1 MTEQTN
7 STPNLYALLIGID
20 CYLPNALPDGASY
33 KSLKGCVRDITHVEA
48 FLKCQFNLPSEQ
60 IYKLTA
66 SNVDGSSEQ
75 SEPPAQLPTYENIV
89 EKFKAL
95 TEKAQPQDQVYIHYS
110 GHGGRAVTNYPQLK
124 GTKGID
130 EALVPTDIGNPKAR
144 YLRDIEFAALL
155 KKMVDKKLVV
165 TVVLDSCHSG
175 GTTRAGDSAIRGA
188 DRETVDT
195 TPRPTDSLVAS
206 AEDLA
211 KTWQDLAEET
221 TRSGKSNM
229 SFLPGTKGYVML
241 AACRPS
247 EYAYEYEFN
256 GKESN
261 GALTYW
267 LLDSLQNRSLDLTY
281 KVLYDRINAK
291 VHSKFPSQTPMLFG
305 EGNRLVFGS
314 DSASLQYAVTV
325 MQVDAAKN
333 PVRLQLN
340 AGQAQGL
347 SEGTQLAIYPPGTTD
362 FTQEEKQ
369 LAIAEIV
376 EIGAT
381 DAWAEIVKTIREAEI
396 EQAAQAVLL
405 SAPVEVVRRVRLVYQ
420 PESQLAA
427 GIEQDAALQA
437 IETALAGNGWVRLVS
452 ENEAADYQVAINTA
466 GEYEICDPSGTPI
479 ANLRP
484 PLKVG
489 NRNAAIGVVKRL
501 VHLTKYKATEE
512 LDNFT
517 PLTKKLVVEL
527 AGKQANYRP
536 GRRRVPEPFDDPMNP
551 TVKAGEW
558 IFLRIRNDSS
568 QVLNI
573 SLLNLQSDWA
583 IDQLE
588 LLNEGA
594 RFEPFDPE
602 QEELIPIKMLDVLE
616 GYNEVTDIYKVFATV
631 GQPDFRWLELPP
643 LDQPIPKSAT
653 RGLKVPSNLLE
664 ELLATIGADNQP
676 RETTKAGR
684 VYADPSRGWTT
695 KQVTVKVTAS

>member
-1 MTEQTN
+1 MN
-7 STPNLYALLIGID
+7 YLHALLIGID
-20 CYLPNALPDGASY
+20 CYLPNKLPGGASY
-33 KSLKGCVRDITHVEA
+33 PSLKGCVRDIIHVEA
-48 FLKCQFNLPSEQ
+48 FLKRQFNLPSER

-66 SNVDGSSEQ
+66 SNVDGSSEP
-75 SEPPAQLPTYENIV
+75 SESPEQLPTYENIV
-89 EKFKAL
+89 GKFKEVI
-95 TEKAQPQDQVYIHYS
+95 EKAQAQDQVYIHYS
-110 GHGGRAVTNYPQLK
+110 GHGGRAVTNYPELK
-124 GTKGID
+124 GQRGID
-130 EALVPTDIGNPKAR
+130 EALVPTDIGKPISR
-144 YLRDIEFAALL
+144 YLRDIELAALL
-155 KKMVDKKLVV
+155 QQMVDKGLVV

-195 TPRPTDSLVAS
+195 TPRPTESLVAS
-206 AEDLA
+206 AADLA

-221 TRSGKSNM
+221 TRSGQTNM
-229 SFLPGTKGYVML
+229 SFLPGAKGYVML

-256 GKESN
+256 GKERN

-267 LLDSLQNRSLDLTY
+267 LLDSLQNRSPDVTY

-291 VHSKFPSQTPMLFG
+291 VHSQFSSQTPMLFG

-314 DSASLQYAVTV
+314 DYASLQYAVTV

-333 PVRLQLN
+333 PVSLQLN

-347 SEGTQLAIYPPGTTD
+347 SEGAQLAIYSLGTTD
-362 FTQEEKQ
+362 FTQEDKQ
-369 LAIAEIV
+369 LAIAEITK
-376 EIGAT
+376 IGAT
-381 DAWAEIVKTIREAEI
+381 DAWAEVVKTIRAGEI

-405 SAPVEVVRRVRLVYQ
+405 SAPVELVRKVRLVHQ
-420 PESQLAA
+420 QESQLPP
-427 GIEQDAALQA
+427 GMEQDAALQA
-437 IETALAGNGWVRLVS
+437 VETALAGNGRVKLVS
-452 ENEAADYQVAINTA
+452 ENEAANYQVAINTA

-489 NRNAAIGVVKRL
+489 DRNAATCVVKRL

-527 AGKQANYRP
+527 AGKQANYKP
-536 GRRRVPEPFDDPMNP
+536 GRRPAPEPFDDPMNP
-551 TVKAGEW
+551 TAKAGEW
-558 IFLRIRNDSS
+558 IFLRIRNDSP

-573 SLLNLQSDWA
+573 ALLNLQSDWA
-583 IDQLE
+583 IDQLDF
-588 LLNEGA
+588 LNQGA

-602 QEELIPIKMLDVLE
+602 QEELIPIQMSLPPGDNE
-616 GYNEVTDIYKVFATV
+616 GTDIFKVFATV

-643 LDQPIPKSAT
+643 LDQPIPKNAT

-684 VYADPSRGWTT
+684 VYADPSQGWTA
-695 KQVTVKVTAS
+695 KQVTVKVTAT

>member
-1 MTEQTN
+1 MN
-7 STPNLYALLIGID
+7 DFYALLIGID
-20 CYLPNALPDGASY
+20 CYLPNQLPDGASY
-33 KSLKGCVRDITHVEA
+33 RSLNGCVRDITDVEA
-48 FLKCQFNLPSEQ
+48 FLKRQFNLPSER

-66 SNVDGSSEQ
+66 SNVDGSSEP
-75 SEPPAQLPTYENIV
+75 SESPEQWPTYENIV
-89 EKFKAL
+89 GKFKEL
-95 TEKAQPQDQVYIHYS
+95 TERAQPQDQVYIHYS
-110 GHGGRAVTNYPQLK
+110 GHGGRAVTNSLELK

-130 EALVPTDIGNPKAR
+130 EALVPTNIGNPKAR
-144 YLRDIEFAALL
+144 YLRDFELAALL
-155 KKMVDKKLVV
+155 QTMVDKGLVV

-195 TPRPTDSLVAS
+195 TPRPTESLVAS
-206 AEDLA
+206 AADLA
-211 KTWQDLAEET
+211 KTWQDLAQET
-221 TRSGKSNM
+221 TRSGKSNI
-229 SFLPGTKGYVML
+229 SFLPGAKGYVML

-247 EYAYEYEFN
+247 ELANEYPFN
-256 GKESN
+256 GKENN

-267 LLDSLQNRSLDLTY
+267 LLDSLKNYSPDLTY
-281 KVLYDRINAK
+281 RVIYDRINAK
-291 VHSKFPSQTPMLFG
+291 VHSKFSSQTPMLFG

-325 MQVDAAKN
+325 MQVDAATN
-333 PVRLQLN
+333 LVRVQLN

-347 SEGTQLAIYPPGTTD
+347 SEGAQLAIYPPGTTD

-369 LAIAEIV
+369 LAIAEIT

-381 DAWAEIVKTIREAEI
+381 DAWAQIVKTIRAGEI

-405 SAPVEVVRRVRLVYQ
+405 SAPVEVVRKVRLVYQ
-420 PESQLAA
+420 PESQLPP
-427 GIEQDAALQA
+427 GIEQNAALQA
-437 IETALAGNGWVRLVS
+437 IETALAGNGWVKLVS

-466 GEYEICDPSGTPI
+466 GEYKIWDASGTPI

-489 NRNAAIGVVKRL
+489 ERNAATGVVKRL

-517 PLTKKLVVEL
+517 PLTNKLVVEL
-527 AGKQANYRP
+527 AGKQTNYKP
-536 GRRRVPEPFDDPMNP
+536 GRRPTPEPFDDPMNP

-558 IFLRIRNDSS
+558 IFLRIRNNYS
-568 QVLNI
+568 QVLNVT
-573 SLLNLQSDWA
+573 LLNLQSDWA

>member
-1 MTEQTN
+1 MN
-7 STPNLYALLIGID
+7 DFYALLIGID
-20 CYLPNALPDGASY
+20 CYLPNELPDGASY
-33 KSLKGCVRDITHVEA
+33 PSLRGCVRDITHVEA
-48 FLKCQFNLPSEQ
+48 FLKRQFNLPSER

-66 SNVDGSSEQ
+66 SNVDGSSEP
-75 SEPPAQLPTYENIV
+75 SESPEQLPTYENIV
-89 EKFKAL
+89 GKFKEI
-95 TEKAQPQDQVYIHYS
+95 TEKAQPQNQVYIHYS

-130 EALVPTDIGNPKAR
+130 ETLVPTDIGNPKAR
-144 YLRDIEFAALL
+144 YLRDIELAALL
-155 KKMVDKKLVV
+155 QTMVDKGLVV

-195 TPRPTDSLVAS
+195 TPRPTESLVAS

-221 TRSGKSNM
+221 TRSGKSNI
-229 SFLPGTKGYVML
+229 SFLPGTKGYVMF

-247 EYAYEYEFN
+247 ELANEYPFN
-256 GKESN
+256 GKENN

-267 LLDSLQNRSLDLTY
+267 LLDSLKNYSPDLTY
-281 KVLYDRINAK
+281 RVIYDRINAK

-333 PVRLQLN
+333 PVRLRLN

-347 SEGTQLAIYPPGTTD
+347 SEGAQLAIYPPGTTD

-369 LAIAEIV
+369 LVIAEIT

-381 DAWAEIVKTIREAEI
+381 DAWAEIVKTIRALEI

-405 SAPVEVVRRVRLVYQ
+405 SAPVEVVRKVRLVYQ
-420 PESQLAA
+420 QASQLPP
-427 GIEQDAALQA
+427 GIEQNAALQA
-437 IETALAGNGWVRLVS
+437 IETAVAGNGWVKLLS
-452 ENEAADYQVAINTA
+452 DNEAADFQVAINTA
-466 GEYEICDPSGTPI
+466 GEYEICDPSETPI

-484 PLKVG
+484 PLKVSE
-489 NRNAAIGVVKRL
+489 RNAAIDVVKRL

-527 AGKQANYRP
+527 AGKQANYRS
-536 GRRRVPEPFDDPMNP
+536 GRRPAPEPFDDPMNP

-568 QVLNI
+568 QVLNVA
-573 SLLNLQSDWA
+573 LLNLQSDWA
-583 IDQLE
+583 IDQLDI
-588 LLNEGA
+588 LNEGA
-594 RFEPFDPE
+594 KFEPFDPE
-602 QEELIPIKMLDVLE
+602 QEELIPIQMLDVPE
-616 GYNEVTDIYKVFATV
+616 GYNEVTDIYKVFATL

-653 RGLKVPSNLLE
+653 RGLKAPSNLLE

-676 RETTKAGR
+676 REITKAGR

-695 KQVTVKVTAS
+695 KQVTVKIAAS

>member
-1 MTEQTN
+1 MN
-7 STPNLYALLIGID
+7 YLHALLIGID
-20 CYLPNALPDGASY
+20 RYLPNELPDGASY

-48 FLKCQFNLPSEQ
+48 FLKRQFNLPSER

-66 SNVDGSSEQ
+66 SNVDGSSEP
-75 SEPPAQLPTYENIV
+75 SESPEQLPTYENIV
-89 EKFKAL
+89 GKFKEI

-110 GHGGRAVTNYPQLK
+110 GHGGRAVTNYPELK
-124 GTKGID
+124 GAKGID

-144 YLRDIEFAALL
+144 YLRDIEFAALV
-155 KKMVDKKLVV
+155 KKMVDKGFVV

-175 GTTRAGDSAIRGA
+175 GAPRPGAVKRGA
-188 DRETVDT
+188 DMDTIDT
-195 TPRPTDSLVAS
+195 TPRPTQSLVGS
-206 AEDLA
+206 AEELA
-211 KTWQDLAEET
+211 KTWRNVTEGT
-221 TRSGKSNM
+221 TRNATEEG
-229 SFLPGTKGYVML
+229 SFFVGAKGYVLL

-247 EYAYEYEFN
+247 EFAYEYPFN

-267 LLDSLQNRSLDLTY
+267 LLDSLQNLSPDLTY

-333 PVRLQLN
+333 PVPVRLN

-347 SEGTQLAIYPPGTTD
+347 SEGAQLAIYPPGTTD

-381 DAWAEIVKTIREAEI
+381 DAWAEIVKTIRALGI

-405 SAPVEVVRRVRLVYQ
+405 SAPVEVVRKVRLVYQ
-420 PESQLAA
+420 PESQLPPS
-427 GIEQDAALQA
+427 IEQDAALQA
-437 IETALAGNGWVRLVS
+437 IETALAGNGFVKLVA

-466 GEYEICDPSGTPI
+466 SEYEICDPSGTPI

-489 NRNAAIGVVKRL
+489 DRNAAIDVVKRL

-536 GRRRVPEPFDDPMNP
+536 GRRPAPEPFDDPMNP

-558 IFLRIRNDSS
+558 IFLRIRNDYS
-568 QVLNI
+568 QVLNVT
-573 SLLNLQSDWA
+573 LLDLQSDWA
-583 IDQLE
+583 IDQLD

-602 QEELIPIKMLDVLE
+602 QEELIPIEMLDVPE
-616 GYNEVTDIYKVFATV
+616 GYNEVTDIYKVFATI

-676 RETTKAGR
+676 REITKAGR
-684 VYADPSRGWTT
+684 VCADPSRGWTT
-695 KQVTVKVTAS
+695 KQVTLA

>member
-1 MTEQTN
+1 MN
-7 STPNLYALLIGID
+7 DFYALLIGID
-20 CYLPNALPDGASY
+20 CYLPNELPDGASY
-33 KSLKGCVRDITHVEA
+33 PSLRGCVRDITHVEA
-48 FLKCQFNLPSEQ
+48 FLKRQFNLPSER

-66 SNVDGSSEQ
+66 SNVDGSSEP
-75 SEPPAQLPTYENIV
+75 SESPEQLPTYENIV
-89 EKFKAL
+89 GKFKEI
-95 TEKAQPQDQVYIHYS
+95 TEKAQPQNQVYIHYS

-130 EALVPTDIGNPKAR
+130 ETLVPTDIGNPKAR
-144 YLRDIEFAALL
+144 YLRDIELAALL
-155 KKMVDKKLVV
+155 QTMVDKGLVV

-195 TPRPTDSLVAS
+195 TPRPTESLVAS

-221 TRSGKSNM
+221 TRSGKSNI
-229 SFLPGTKGYVML
+229 SFLPGTKGYVMF

-247 EYAYEYEFN
+247 ELANEYPFN
-256 GKESN
+256 GKENN

-267 LLDSLQNRSLDLTY
+267 LLDSLKNYSPDLTY
-281 KVLYDRINAK
+281 RVIYDRINAK

-333 PVRLQLN
+333 PVRLRLN

-347 SEGTQLAIYPPGTTD
+347 SEGAQLAIYPPGTTD

-369 LAIAEIV
+369 LVIAEIT

-381 DAWAEIVKTIREAEI
+381 DAWAEIVKTIRALEI

-405 SAPVEVVRRVRLVYQ
+405 SAPVEVVRKVRLVYQ
-420 PESQLAA
+420 PESQLPP

-437 IETALAGNGWVRLVS
+437 IETAMAGNGWVKLLS
-452 ENEAADYQVAINTA
+452 DNEAADFQVAINTA
-466 GEYEICDPSGTPI
+466 GEYEICDPSETPI

-484 PLKVG
+484 PLKVSE
-489 NRNAAIGVVKRL
+489 RNAAIDVVKRL

-527 AGKQANYRP
+527 AGKQANYRS
-536 GRRRVPEPFDDPMNP
+536 GRRPAPEPFDDPMNP

-558 IFLRIRNDSS
+558 IFLRIRNDYSE
-568 QVLNI
+568 VLNVA
-573 SLLNLQSDWA
+573 LLNLQSDWA
-583 IDQLE
+583 IDQLDI
-588 LLNEGA
+588 LNEGA
-594 RFEPFDPE
+594 KFEPFDPE
-602 QEELIPIKMLDVLE
+602 QEELIPIQMLDVPE
-616 GYNEVTDIYKVFATV
+616 GYNEVTDIYKVFATL

-653 RGLKVPSNLLE
+653 RGLKAPSNLLE

-676 RETTKAGR
+676 REITKAGR

-695 KQVTVKVTAS
+695 KQVTVKIAAS

>member
-1 MTEQTN
+1 MN
-7 STPNLYALLIGID
+7 YLHALLIGID
-20 CYLPNALPDGASY
+20 CYLPNKLPDGASY
-33 KSLKGCVRDITHVEA
+33 NSLKGCVRDVTHVEA
-48 FLKCQFNLPSEQ
+48 FLKRQFNLPSER

-66 SNVDGSSEQ
+66 SNVDGSSEPP
-75 SEPPAQLPTYENIV
+75 EPPEQLPTYENIV
-89 EKFKAL
+89 GKFQEI

-110 GHGGRAVTNYPQLK
+110 GHGGRAVTNYPELK
-124 GTKGID
+124 GAKGID
-130 EALVPTDIGNPKAR
+130 EALVPTDIGNPKVR

-155 KKMVDKKLVV
+155 RKMVDKGLVV

-175 GTTRAGDSAIRGA
+175 GTPRPGAEKRGA
-188 DRETVDT
+188 DRDTIDT
-195 TPRPTDSLVAS
+195 TPRPTQSLVGS
-206 AEDLA
+206 AEELA
-211 KTWQDLAEET
+211 KTWRNVTEGATRNATEE
-221 TRSGKSNM
+221 G
-229 SFLPGTKGYVML
+229 SFFVGAKGYVLL

-247 EYAYEYEFN
+247 EFAYEYPFN

-267 LLDSLQNRSLDLTY
+267 LLDSLQNLSPDLTY

-333 PVRLQLN
+333 PVRLRLN

-347 SEGTQLAIYPPGTTD
+347 SEGAQLAIYPPGTTD

-381 DAWAEIVKTIREAEI
+381 DAWAEIVKTIRGLEI
-396 EQAAQAVLL
+396 EQAAQAVPL
-405 SAPVEVVRRVRLVYQ
+405 SAPVEVVRKVRLVYQ
-420 PESQLAA
+420 PESQLPPL
-427 GIEQDAALQA
+427 IEQNAALQA
-437 IETALAGNGWVRLVS
+437 IETALAGNGWVKLVS
-452 ENEAADYQVAINTA
+452 DNEAADFQVAINTA

-489 NRNAAIGVVKRL
+489 EHNAAIGVVKRL

-536 GRRRVPEPFDDPMNP
+536 GRRPAPEPFVDPMNP
-551 TVKAGEW
+551 TVKAGEC
-558 IFLRIRNDSS
+558 IFLRIRNDYSE
-568 QVLNI
+568 VLNVA
-573 SLLNLQSDWA
+573 LLNLQSNWA
-583 IDQLE
+583 IDQLD

-594 RFEPFDPE
+594 RFEPFEPE
-602 QEELIPIKMLDVLE
+602 QEELIPIKMSLPQGDNE
-616 GYNEVTDIYKVFATV
+616 GTDIFKVFATV

-676 RETTKAGR
+676 RETRKTGR
-684 VYADPSRGWTT
+684 AYADPSRGWTT
-695 KQVTVKVTAS
+695 KQVTVKVTAT

>member
-1 MTEQTN
+1 M
-7 STPNLYALLIGID
+7 
-20 CYLPNALPDGASY
+20 
-33 KSLKGCVRDITHVEA
+33 
-48 FLKCQFNLPSEQ
+48 
-60 IYKLTA
+60 
-66 SNVDGSSEQ
+66 
-75 SEPPAQLPTYENIV
+75 
-89 EKFKAL
+89 
-95 TEKAQPQDQVYIHYS
+95 
-110 GHGGRAVTNYPQLK
+110 TNYPQLK

-130 EALVPTDIGNPKAR
+130 ETLVPTDIGNPKAR
-144 YLRDIEFAALL
+144 YLRDIELAALL
-155 KKMVDKKLVV
+155 QTMVDKGLVV

-195 TPRPTDSLVAS
+195 TPRPTESLVAS

-221 TRSGKSNM
+221 TRSGKSNI
-229 SFLPGTKGYVML
+229 SFLPGTKGYVMF

-247 EYAYEYEFN
+247 ELANEYPFN
-256 GKESN
+256 GKENN

-267 LLDSLQNRSLDLTY
+267 LLDSLKNYSPDLTY
-281 KVLYDRINAK
+281 RVIYDRINAK

-333 PVRLQLN
+333 PVRLRLN

-347 SEGTQLAIYPPGTTD
+347 SEGAQLAIYPPGTTD

-369 LAIAEIV
+369 LVIAEIT

-381 DAWAEIVKTIREAEI
+381 DAWAEIVKTIRALEI

-405 SAPVEVVRRVRLVYQ
+405 SAPVEVVRKVRLVYQ
-420 PESQLAA
+420 PESQLPP

-437 IETALAGNGWVRLVS
+437 IETAMAGNGWVKLLS
-452 ENEAADYQVAINTA
+452 DNEAADFQVAINTA
-466 GEYEICDPSGTPI
+466 GEYEICDPSETPI

-484 PLKVG
+484 PLKVSE
-489 NRNAAIGVVKRL
+489 RNAAIDVVKRL

-527 AGKQANYRP
+527 AGKQANYRS
-536 GRRRVPEPFDDPMNP
+536 GRRPAPEPFDDPMNP

-568 QVLNI
+568 QVLNVA
-573 SLLNLQSDWA
+573 LLNLQSDWA
-583 IDQLE
+583 IDQLDI
-588 LLNEGA
+588 LNEGA
-594 RFEPFDPE
+594 KFEPFDPE
-602 QEELIPIKMLDVLE
+602 QEELIPIQMLDVPE

-653 RGLKVPSNLLE
+653 RGLKAPSNLLE

-676 RETTKAGR
+676 REITKAGR

-695 KQVTVKVTAS
+695 KQVTVKIAAS

>member
-1 MTEQTN
+1 
-7 STPNLYALLIGID
+7 
-20 CYLPNALPDGASY
+20 
-33 KSLKGCVRDITHVEA
+33 VRDITLVEA
-48 FLKCQFNLPSEQ
+48 FLKRQFNLPSER

-66 SNVDGSSEQ
+66 SNVDGSSEP
-75 SEPPAQLPTYENIV
+75 SESPEQLPTYENIV
-89 EKFKAL
+89 RKLQEI

-110 GHGGRAVTNYPQLK
+110 GHGGRAVTNYPQSK

-130 EALVPTDIGNPKAR
+130 EVLVPTDIGKPTSR
-144 YLRDIEFAALL
+144 YLRDVELAALL
-155 KKMVDKKLVV
+155 QTMVDKGLVV

-195 TPRPTDSLVAS
+195 TPRPTESLVAS

-229 SFLPGTKGYVML
+229 SFLPGAKGYVML

-256 GKESN
+256 GKERN

-267 LLDSLQNRSLDLTY
+267 LLDSLKNCSPDLTY
-281 KVLYDRINAK
+281 KVIYDRINAK

-333 PVRLQLN
+333 PVVLRLN

-347 SEGTQLAIYPPGTTD
+347 SEGAQLAIYPPGTTD

-369 LAIAEIV
+369 LAIAEIT

-381 DAWAEIVKTIREAEI
+381 DAWAEIVKTIRALEI

-405 SAPVEVVRRVRLVYQ
+405 SAPVEVVRKVRLVYQ
-420 PESQLAA
+420 QASQLPP
-427 GIEQDAALQA
+427 GIEQNAALQA
-437 IETALAGNGWVRLVS
+437 IETAVAGNGWVKLLS
-452 ENEAADYQVAINTA
+452 DNEAADFQVAINTA
-466 GEYEICDPSGTPI
+466 GEYEICDPSETPI

-489 NRNAAIGVVKRL
+489 DRNAAIDVVKRL
-501 VHLTKYKATEE
+501 VHLTKYK
-512 LDNFT
+512 
-517 PLTKKLVVEL
+517 
-527 AGKQANYRP
+527 GH
-536 GRRRVPEPFDDPMNP
+536 
-551 TVKAGEW
+551 
-558 IFLRIRNDSS
+558 
-568 QVLNI
+568 
-573 SLLNLQSDWA
+573 
-583 IDQLE
+583 
-588 LLNEGA
+588 
-594 RFEPFDPE
+594 
-602 QEELIPIKMLDVLE
+602 
-616 GYNEVTDIYKVFATV
+616 
-631 GQPDFRWLELPP
+631 
-643 LDQPIPKSAT
+643 
-653 RGLKVPSNLLE
+653 
-664 ELLATIGADNQP
+664 
-676 RETTKAGR
+676 
-684 VYADPSRGWTT
+684 
-695 KQVTVKVTAS
+695 

>member
-1 MTEQTN
+1 MN
-7 STPNLYALLIGID
+7 NFYVLLIGID
-20 CYLPNALPDGASY
+20 CYLPNKLPNGASY
-33 KSLKGCVRDITHVEA
+33 PNLGGCVRDITLMEA
-48 FLKCQFNLPSEQ
+48 FLKRQFNLPSER

-66 SNVDGSSEQ
+66 SNVDGSI
-75 SEPPAQLPTYENIV
+75 EPFESPDQLPTYENIV
-89 EKFKAL
+89 GKFKEI
-95 TEKAQPQDQVYIHYS
+95 TEKAQPQDQAYIHYS
-110 GHGGRAVTNYPQLK
+110 GHGGRAMTNYPQLK
-124 GTKGID
+124 GAKGID
-130 EALVPTDIGNPKAR
+130 EALVPTDIGKPKSR
-144 YLRDIEFAALL
+144 YLRDIELAALL
-155 KKMVDKKLVV
+155 QKMVDKGLVV

-175 GTTRAGDSAIRGA
+175 GTTRTGDSAIRGA
-188 DRETVDT
+188 DRNTVDT
-195 TPRPTDSLVAS
+195 TPRPTESLVAS

-211 KTWQDLAEET
+211 KTWQNLVKET
-221 TRSGKSNM
+221 TRSGQSNM

-247 EYAYEYEFN
+247 EFAYEYEFN
-256 GKESN
+256 GKERN

-267 LLDSLQNRSLDLTY
+267 LLDSLQNGSSDVTY
-281 KVLYDRINAK
+281 KVIYDRINAK

-314 DSASLQYAVTV
+314 DYASLQYAVTV

-347 SEGTQLAIYPPGTTD
+347 SEGAQLAIYPPGTTD
-362 FTQEEKQ
+362 FIQEEKQ

-381 DAWAEIVKTIREAEI
+381 DAWADIVKTIRAGEI

-405 SAPVEVVRRVRLVYQ
+405 SAPVEVVRKVRLFYQ
-420 PESQLAA
+420 PESQLPP
-427 GIEQDAALQA
+427 GIEQNAALQA
-437 IETALAGNGWVRLVS
+437 IETALAGNGWVKLVS
-452 ENEAADYQVAINTA
+452 DNEAADYQVAINTA

-484 PLKVG
+484 SLKIG
-489 NRNAAIGVVKRL
+489 DRNAAIGVVKRL

-527 AGKQANYRP
+527 AGKQANYKP
-536 GRRRVPEPFDDPMNP
+536 GRRPAPELFDDPMNP

-573 SLLNLQSDWA
+573 ALLDLQSNWA
-583 IDQLE
+583 IDQLK

-594 RFEPFDPE
+594 RFEPFDPN
-602 QEELIPIKMLDVLE
+602 QEELIPIQMLDVPE
-616 GYNEVTDIYKVFATV
+616 GDNEVTDIYKVFATV

-695 KQVTVKVTAS
+695 KQVTVKVTAT

>member
-1 MTEQTN
+1 MN
-7 STPNLYALLIGID
+7 NFYVLLIGID
-20 CYLPNALPDGASY
+20 CYLPNKLPNGASY
-33 KSLKGCVRDITHVEA
+33 PNLGGCVRDITLMEA
-48 FLKCQFNLPSEQ
+48 FLKRQFNLPSER

-66 SNVDGSSEQ
+66 SNVDGSI
-75 SEPPAQLPTYENIV
+75 EPFESPDQLPTDENIV
-89 EKFKAL
+89 GKFKEI
-95 TEKAQPQDQVYIHYS
+95 TEKAQPQDQAYIHYS
-110 GHGGRAVTNYPQLK
+110 GHGGRAMTNYPQLK
-124 GTKGID
+124 GAKGID
-130 EALVPTDIGNPKAR
+130 EALVPTDIGKPKSR
-144 YLRDIEFAALL
+144 YLRDIELAALL
-155 KKMVDKKLVV
+155 QKMVDKGLVV

-175 GTTRAGDSAIRGA
+175 GTTRTGDSAIRGA
-188 DRETVDT
+188 DRNTVDT
-195 TPRPTDSLVAS
+195 TPRPTESLVAS

-211 KTWQDLAEET
+211 KTWQNLAEET

-229 SFLPGTKGYVML
+229 SFLPGAKGYVML

-247 EYAYEYEFN
+247 EYAYEFPFN
-256 GKESN
+256 GKASN

-267 LLDSLQNRSLDLTY
+267 LLDSLQNCSPDLTY
-281 KVLYDRINAK
+281 KVIYDRINAK

-314 DSASLQYAVTV
+314 DYASLQYAVTV

-347 SEGTQLAIYPPGTTD
+347 SEGAQLAIYPPGTTD
-362 FTQEEKQ
+362 FIQEEKQ
-369 LAIAEIV
+369 LAIAEIT

-381 DAWAEIVKTIREAEI
+381 DAWAEIVKTIHEGEI

-405 SAPVEVVRRVRLVYQ
+405 SAPVEVVRKVRLFYQ
-420 PESQLAA
+420 PESQLPP
-427 GIEQDAALQA
+427 GIEQNTALQA
-437 IETALAGNGWVRLVS
+437 IETALAGNGWVKLVS
-452 ENEAADYQVAINTA
+452 ENEAANYQVAINTA

-484 PLKVG
+484 SLKIG
-489 NRNAAIGVVKRL
+489 DRNAAIGVVKRL

-527 AGKQANYRP
+527 AGKQANYKP
-536 GRRRVPEPFDDPMNP
+536 GRRPAPELFDDPMNP

-573 SLLNLQSDWA
+573 ALLDLQSDWA

-594 RFEPFDPE
+594 KFEPFDPN
-602 QEELIPIKMLDVLE
+602 QEELIPIQMLDVPE
-616 GYNEVTDIYKVFATV
+616 GDNEVTDIYKVFATV

-695 KQVTVKVTAS
+695 KQVTVKVTAT